1 MIFQQ
6 ISGRQIASA
15 LLAVVVATGP
25 ALAGEPGTY
34 GYDADNGPEKWGQL
48 SDKYALCERG
58 DMQSPI
64 DLAGAN
70 ARGDVQLAIDYQAGP
85 LTVSNKGLTVQ
96 ADFAPG
102 SSMTSG
108 GTTFNLIQIH
118 FHTPSEHAF
127 SGKRYPLTGHFV
139 HASEDGKLGV
149 LGVMFEE
156 GAANGALAKI
166 LAAAPAVKSEARTVA
181 GQTIDPDAMLPA
193 GRAVY
198 RYMGSLT
205 TPPCAEGVNWHVLQD
220 PITASAEQ
228 IAAFGKLMGDSARPV
243 RALNNRLVVA
253 PE

>member
-1 MIFQQ
+1 MTFRQ
-6 ISGRQIASA
+6 ISGV
-15 LLAVVVATGP
+15 LLAAVLATGP
-25 ALAGEPGTY
+25 ALAEHHKPY
-34 GYDADNGPEKWGQL
+34 GYGADNGPEKWGQL

-70 ARGDVQLAIDYQAGP
+70 ARANVKIAVDYRPGP

-108 GTTFNLIQIH
+108 GSKFNLIQIH
-118 FHTPSEHAF
+118 FHTPSEHAI

-139 HASEDGKLGV
+139 HASDDGRLGV

-156 GAANGALAKI
+156 GAANGILAQI
-166 LAAAPAVKSEARTVA
+166 LAATPAKKSDARTVA
-181 GQTIDPDAMLPA
+181 GQTIDPNKMLPA
-193 GRAVY
+193 DRAVY

-205 TPPCAEGVNWHVLQD
+205 TPPCSEGVNWHVLKH
-220 PITASAEQ
+220 PITASADQ
-228 IAAFGKLMGDSARPV
+228 IAAFGKLMGNNARPV

-253 PE
+253 PD

>member
-1 MIFQQ
+1 MTFRQ
-6 ISGRQIASA
+6 ISGV
-15 LLAVVVATGP
+15 LLAAVLAAGP
-25 ALAGEPGTY
+25 ALAEHHKPY
-34 GYDADNGPEKWGQL
+34 GYGADNGPEKWGQL

-70 ARGDVQLAIDYQAGP
+70 ARANVKIAVDYQPGP

-108 GTTFNLIQIH
+108 GSKFNLIQIH
-118 FHTPSEHAF
+118 FHTPSEHAI

-139 HASEDGKLGV
+139 HASDDGRLGV

-156 GAANGALAKI
+156 GAANGTLAQI
-166 LAAAPAVKSEARTVA
+166 LAATPAKKSDARTVA
-181 GQTIDPDAMLPA
+181 GQTIDPNKMLPA
-193 GRAVY
+193 DRAVY

-205 TPPCAEGVNWHVLQD
+205 TPPCSEGVNWHVLKH
-220 PITASAEQ
+220 PITASADQ
-228 IAAFGKLMGDSARPV
+228 IAAFGKLMGNNARPV

-253 PE
+253 PD

>member
-1 MIFQQ
+1 MTLRQ
-6 ISGRQIASA
+6 ISGA
-15 LLAVVVATGP
+15 LLAALVATGP
-25 ALAGEPGTY
+25 ALAAEPGTY
-34 GYDADNGPEKWGQL
+34 GYGAGNGPEKWGQL
-48 SDKYALCERG
+48 SAAYALCERG

-70 ARGDVQLAIDYQAGP
+70 ASANVELEVDYQPGP

-108 GTTFNLIQIH
+108 GTNFNLIQIH

-127 SGKRYPLTGHFV
+127 SGKRYPLVGHFV

-166 LAAAPAVKSEARTVA
+166 LAATPAGKSGARTVA
-181 GQTIDPDAMLPA
+181 GQTIDPGEMLPA
-193 GRAVY
+193 DRAVY

-205 TPPCAEGVNWHVLQD
+205 TPPCSEGVNWHVLED
-220 PITASAEQ
+220 PITASAGQ
-228 IAAFGKLMGDSARPV
+228 IEAFEKLMGDNARPV

>member
-1 MIFQQ
+1 MRFQQ
-6 ISGRQIASA
+6 ISGA
-15 LLAVVVATGP
+15 LLAVLVATGP
-25 ALAGEPGTY
+25 ALAAEPGTY
-34 GYDADNGPEKWGQL
+34 GYGVANGPEKWGQL
-48 SDKYALCERG
+48 SDRYALCERG

-70 ARGDVQLAIDYQAGP
+70 ARADVELEIDYQTGP

-108 GTTFNLIQIH
+108 GTAFDLIQIH

-127 SGKRYPLTGHFV
+127 SGKRYPLVGHFV
-139 HASEDGKLGV
+139 HASDDGGLAV

-166 LAAAPAVKSEARTVA
+166 LAATPAAKSGPRTVA
-181 GQTIDPDAMLPA
+181 GQTIDPGEMLPA

-205 TPPCAEGVNWHVLQD
+205 TPPCSEGVNWHVLQD

-228 IAAFGKLMGDSARPV
+228 IAAFEKLMGDNARPV

>member
-1 MIFQQ
+1 MIFRT
-6 ISGRQIASA
+6 ISGTFLVTLIAA
-15 LLAVVVATGP
+15 GP
-25 ALAGEPGTY
+25 ALAEHHKPY
-34 GYDADNGPEKWGQL
+34 GYGSDNGPEKWGQL
-48 SDKYALCERG
+48 SEKYALCERG

-70 ARGDVQLAIDYQAGP
+70 AKGNVALSVNYRAGP

-96 ADFAPG
+96 ADFAAG

-108 GTTFNLIQIH
+108 ETMFNLIQIH
-118 FHTPSEHAF
+118 FHTPSEHAI

-139 HASEDGKLGV
+139 HATEDGKLGV

-156 GAANGALAKI
+156 GTANAELTKI
-166 LAAAPAVKSEARTVA
+166 LAAAPSGKSEPVTIS
-181 GQTIDPDAMLPA
+181 GQMIDPNGMLPA
-193 GRAVY
+193 DRSVY

-205 TPPCAEGVNWHVLQD
+205 TPPCSEGVNWHVLQD
-220 PITASAEQ
+220 PITASADQ
-228 IAAFGKLMGDSARPV
+228 IAAFGKLMGDNARPV

>member
-1 MIFQQ
+1 MTYLR
-6 ISGRQIASA
+6 ISGALAAA
-15 LLAVVVATGP
+15 LLASGP
-25 ALAGEPGTY
+25 ALADHHKAY
-34 GYDADNGPEKWGQL
+34 GYGTGDGPEKWGQL
-48 SDKYALCERG
+48 DGKYALCESG

-70 ARGDVQLAIDYQAGP
+70 ATGKIALSVNYQAGP

-108 GTTFNLIQIH
+108 GMTFNLIQIH
-118 FHTPSEHAF
+118 FHTPSEHAI

-139 HASEDGKLGV
+139 HATEDGKLGV

-156 GAANGALAKI
+156 GAANPELAKI
-166 LAAAPAVKSEARTVA
+166 LAAAPEEKSDPATVA
-181 GQTIDPDAMLPA
+181 GVSIDPNGMLPA
-193 GRAVY
+193 DRSIY

-205 TPPCAEGVNWHVLQD
+205 TPPCSEGVNWHVLKA
-220 PITASAEQ
+220 PISASEDQ
-228 IAAFGKLMGDSARPV
+228 IEAFEELMGDSARPV

>member
-1 MIFQQ
+1 MIYRRL
-6 ISGRQIASA
+6 SGTILGA
-15 LLAVVVATGP
+15 LLISSPVFA
-25 ALAGEPGTY
+25 EHHKSY
-34 GYDADNGPEKWGQL
+34 GYEGEHGPEKWGQL
-48 SDKYALCERG
+48 ADKYALCEKG

-70 ARGDVQLAIDYQAGP
+70 AKGKVALSVNYQNGP
-85 LTVSNKGLTVQ
+85 LTVSNKGLTIQ
-96 ADFAPG
+96 ADFAAG

-108 GTTFNLIQIH
+108 GTEFNLIQIH
-118 FHTPSEHAF
+118 FHTPSEHAI

-139 HASEDGKLGV
+139 HATEGGKLGV

-156 GAANGALAKI
+156 GATNAELAKI
-166 LAAAPAVKSEARTVA
+166 LAAAPAKKSKPMTVS
-181 GQTIDPDAMLPA
+181 GQMIDPSGMLPA
-193 GRAVY
+193 NRAVY

-205 TPPCAEGVNWHVLQD
+205 TPPCSEGVNWHVLKD

-228 IAAFGKLMGDSARPV
+228 IAAFEKLMGDSARPV

>member
-1 MIFQQ
+1 ML
-6 ISGRQIASA
+6 AA
-15 LLAVVVATGP
+15 LIATGP
-25 ALAGEPGTY
+25 ALADHHSKAYDY
-34 GYDADNGPEKWGQL
+34 GKNGPEQWGQL
-48 SDKYALCERG
+48 SDKYAVCESG

-70 ARGDVQLAIDYQAGP
+70 AKGNVALDINYSAGP

-96 ADFAPG
+96 ADFAAG

-118 FHTPSEHAF
+118 FHTPSEHAI
-127 SGKRYPLTGHFV
+127 SGKRFPLTGHFV
-139 HASEDGKLGV
+139 HATEGGKLGV

-156 GAANGALAKI
+156 GAANAELAKI
-166 LAAAPAVKSEARTVA
+166 LAAAPATKSEPATVA
-181 GQTIDPDAMLPA
+181 GTMIDPNGMLPA
-193 GRAVY
+193 DKAVY

-205 TPPCAEGVNWHVLQD
+205 TPPCSEGVNWHVLRD
-220 PITASAEQ
+220 PITASKSQ
-228 IAAFGKLMGDSARPV
+228 IAAFEKLMGNNARPV

>member
-1 MIFQQ
+1 MTPRR
-6 ISGRQIASA
+6 ISAA
-15 LLAVVVATGP
+15 LLAGLLASGP
-25 ALAGEPGTY
+25 ALAEHHKSPGY
-34 GYDADNGPEKWGQL
+34 GADNGPEKWGQL
-48 SDKYALCERG
+48 DEKYTKCETG

-70 ARGDVQLAIDYQAGP
+70 ARGTLALSVSYQSGP

-102 SSMTSG
+102 SVMTSG
-108 GTTFNLIQIH
+108 GTVFDLIQLH

-139 HASEDGKLGV
+139 HATESGRLAV
-149 LGVMFEE
+149 LGVMFEK
-156 GAANGALAKI
+156 GAANAELAKI
-166 LAAAPAVKSEARTVA
+166 LAAVPSAKSEPVTVP
-181 GQTIDPDAMLPA
+181 GEILDPNGLLPA
-193 GRAVY
+193 GRAIY

-205 TPPCAEGVNWHVLQD
+205 TPPCSEGVNWHVLRD
-220 PITASAEQ
+220 PISASADQ
-228 IAAFGKLMGDSARPV
+228 IAAFEKLMGDSARPV

>member
-1 MIFQQ
+1 MTFLR
-6 ISGRQIASA
+6 ISGAVLAA
-15 LLAVVVATGP
+15 LVATGP
-25 ALAGEPGTY
+25 ALAEHHKSY
-34 GYDADNGPEKWGQL
+34 GYGADNSPEKWGQL
-48 SDKYALCERG
+48 DAKYALCESG

-70 ARGDVQLAIDYQAGP
+70 AIGKVALSVNYQAGP
-85 LTVSNKGLTVQ
+85 LTVSNKGLTIQ

-102 SSMTSG
+102 SAMTSG

-118 FHTPSEHAF
+118 FHTPSEHAI

-139 HASEDGKLGV
+139 HATEGGKLGV

-156 GAANGALAKI
+156 GAANPELAKI
-166 LAAAPAVKSEARTVA
+166 LAAAPTEKSERATIS
-181 GQTIDPDAMLPA
+181 GQIIDPNGMLPA
-193 GRAVY
+193 DRAVY

-205 TPPCAEGVNWHVLQD
+205 TPPCSEGVNWHVLKE
-220 PITASAEQ
+220 PITASADQ
-228 IAAFGKLMGDSARPV
+228 IEAFEELMGDSARPV

>member
-1 MIFQQ
+1 MTFPR
-6 ISGRQIASA
+6 ISGA
-15 LLAVVVATGP
+15 LAVALIATSP
-25 ALAGEPGTY
+25 ALANHHKSFGY
-34 GYDADNGPEKWGQL
+34 GADNGSEKWGQL
-48 SDKYALCERG
+48 DDKYALCESG

-70 ARGDVQLAIDYQAGP
+70 AIGKVALSVNYQAGP
-85 LTVSNKGLTVQ
+85 LPVSNKGLTIQ

-102 SSMTSG
+102 SAMTSG

-118 FHTPSEHAF
+118 FHTPSEHAI

-139 HASEDGKLGV
+139 HATEGGKLGV

-156 GAANGALAKI
+156 GAANPELAKI
-166 LAAAPAVKSEARTVA
+166 LAAAPSEKSEPTTMS
-181 GQTIDPDAMLPA
+181 GQSIDPNGMLPA
-193 GRAVY
+193 DRAVY

-205 TPPCAEGVNWHVLQD
+205 TPPCSEGVNWHVLKD
-220 PITASAEQ
+220 PITASADQ
-228 IAAFGKLMGDSARPV
+228 IEAFEELMGDSARPV